1 MNSIFS
7 YLTLLGAFSIFI
19 ALQYSAHSSKLPSF
33 LRNDGN
39 TKVYE
44 LGLATASHWMFA
56 IAIFFGTGIAY
67 KFGYIGLLYFTVPNV
82 LSLVWM
88 GMIASKARK
97 KDKTSN
103 SLIEFIKKNCSKR
116 VSYFFQL
123 ELIILALSALTLT
136 FIAIKKVYVYSGLEA
151 EIGVSQNIIIFIVLI
166 FTLVQALSGG
176 IKTSI
181 VSGTLQGILW
191 LIFSAIL
198 LSLLFSNNELS
209 ISASTGTKNITSLF
223 DPSFLKTFGIFTAI
237 SLTVGATSHG
247 SLWMKTYS
255 RRNPNQHKSY
265 YIAAVVFGIIL
276 LSLSLAS
283 LSYVS
288 YDNSLK
294 DVQTS
299 VVKAVELIGGKTLL
313 SFFILLVIFHSSSL
327 IDAYCNF
334 CSNLISV
341 DNKFLDKD
349 SNIFKV
355 KIFTAVMIL
364 GAYSLF
370 LTGIS
375 IWMVF
380 GIMSIA
386 RIVNFFPL
394 IHICYAKKIN
404 EPAIFKL
411 ILVSLVICFGLFFYG
426 KISKVSDYVMWSGV
440 LAFFL
445 PLITLQFIKKTR

>member
-1 MNSIFS
+1 MDSIFS
-7 YLTLLGAFSIFI
+7 YLAILGAFSIF
-19 ALQYSAHSSKLPSF
+19 LSLKYKDLSTKLSSF
-33 LRNDGN
+33 VRNDGK
-39 TKVYE
+39 TQVYE
-44 LGLATASHWMFA
+44 LGFATASHWMFA

-88 GMIASKARK
+88 GMIASAARK

-103 SLIEFIKKNCSKR
+103 SLIEFVSKNCSKR

-151 EIGVSQNIIIFIVLI
+151 EIGVSQNIIIFLVLI

-181 VSGTLQGILW
+181 VSGTIQGVLW
-191 LIFSAIL
+191 LIFASILFIL
-198 LSLLFSNNELS
+198 LSSNNELS
-209 ISASTGTKNITSLF
+209 FSAATGTKNITSF
-223 DPSFLKTFGIFTAI
+223 VDPNFLKTFGIFTAI

-255 RRNPNQHKSY
+255 RKNPNQHKSY
-265 YIAAVVFGIIL
+265 YVAAAVFGITL
-276 LSLSLAS
+276 LSISLAS

-299 VVKAVELIGGKTLL
+299 VVKAIELLGGKTFL
-313 SFFILLVIFHSSSL
+313 SLFILLVIFHSSSL

-341 DNKFLDKD
+341 DNKLLSKD
-349 SNIFKV
+349 SNILKV
-355 KIFTAVMIL
+355 KIFTGIMIL
-364 GAYSLF
+364 GAYLLF
-370 LTGIS
+370 LSGIS

-394 IHICYAKKIN
+394 INICFAKKIN
-404 EPAIFKL
+404 EPAIFNI
-411 ILVSLVICFGLFFYG
+411 ILGSLVLCFGLFLYG
-426 KISKVSDYVMWSGV
+426 KMNKVSDFVMWSGV
-440 LAFFL
+440 IGFFL
-445 PLITLQFIKKTR
+445 PLVLVQLTKKS

>member
-1 MNSIFS
+1 MNIFS
-7 YLTLLGAFSIFI
+7 YLIILGAFSVFI
-19 ALQYSAHSSKLPSF
+19 ALRYNHLSSTVNGF
-33 LRNDGN
+33 LRNN
-39 TKVYE
+39 NATKVYE
-44 LGLATASHWMFA
+44 LGLASASHWMFA

-88 GMIASKARK
+88 GLIASAAKK

-103 SLIEFIKKNCSKR
+103 SLIEFVKKNCSKR
-116 VSYFFQL
+116 ISYFFQL

-136 FIAIKKVYVYSGLEA
+136 FIAIKKIYIYSGLQA
-151 EIGVSQNIIIFIVLI
+151 DVGLSVNYVILGVLI
-166 FTLVQALSGG
+166 FTLIQALSGG

-181 VSGTLQGILW
+181 VSGTLQGIMW

-198 LSLLFSNNELS
+198 LVSISTQSELNF
-209 ISASTGTKNITSLF
+209 SASTGSTNLTNAF
-223 DPSFLKTFGIFTAI
+223 DANFLKSFGIFTAI

-247 SLWMKTYS
+247 SLWMKSYS
-255 RRNPNQHKSY
+255 RSNPDQHKSY
-265 YIAAVVFGIIL
+265 YVAAAVFGIIL
-276 LSLSLAS
+276 LSISLAS

-288 YDNSLK
+288 IDPSLK

-299 VVKAVELIGGKTLL
+299 VVKSVELVGGKLLL

-341 DNKFLDKD
+341 DNKFLTKNSD
-349 SNIFKV
+349 ITKV
-355 KIFTAVMIL
+355 KVFTAAMII
-364 GAYSLF
+364 GAYLLF
-370 LTGIS
+370 QSGIS

-394 IHICYAKKIN
+394 INICFSKKVN
-404 EPAIFKL
+404 EPALFNIILGTL
-411 ILVSLVICFGLFFYG
+411 ILCFALFLYG
-426 KISKVSDYVMWSGV
+426 KVNKVNDFVMWSGV
-440 LAFFL
+440 IGFFL
-445 PLITLQFIKKTR
+445 PLVLVQLTKKN

>member
-1 MNSIFS
+1 MNSVFT
-7 YLTLLGAFSIFI
+7 YLALLGAFSMFL
-19 ALQYSAHSSKLPSF
+19 ALRYNKLSSTLSGF
-33 LRNDGN
+33 VRNNGN
-39 TKVYE
+39 TKVLE

-67 KFGYIGLLYFTVPNV
+67 KFGYIGLLYFTVPNI

-88 GMIASKARK
+88 GMIASAARK

-103 SLIEFIKKNCSKR
+103 SLIEFVKKNCSKR

-136 FIAIKKVYVYSGLEA
+136 FIAIKKVYIYSGLEA
-151 EIGVSQNIIIFIVLI
+151 EVGISQNIIIFSVLV
-166 FTLVQALSGG
+166 FTLIQALSGG

-181 VSGTLQGILW
+181 FSGSVQGILW
-191 LIFSAIL
+191 LVFAAIL
-198 LSLLFSNNELS
+198 FILLPSNSDLNFS
-209 ISASTGTKNITSLF
+209 SATGVQNITSFF
-223 DPSFLKTFGIFTAI
+223 DPTFLKTFGIFTAI

-265 YIAAVVFGIIL
+265 YVAAAVFGITIL
-276 LSLSLAS
+276 SISLAS

-299 VVKAVELIGGKTLL
+299 VVKSIELLGGKTLL
-313 SFFILLVIFHSSSL
+313 SLFILLVFFHSSSL

-341 DNKFLDKD
+341 DNKFLNKD

-355 KIFTAVMIL
+355 KIFTGIMIL
-364 GAYSLF
+364 GAYFLF
-370 LTGIS
+370 LSGIS

-394 IHICYAKKIN
+394 INICFEKKIN
-404 EPAIFKL
+404 EPALFNI
-411 ILVSLVICFGLFFYG
+411 ILGTLVLCFGLFLYG
-426 KISKVSDYVMWSGV
+426 KMNKASDFVMWSGIIGF
-440 LAFFL
+440 LL
-445 PLITLQFIKKTR
+445 PLVLVQLTKKKI

>member
-1 MNSIFS
+1 MNILL
-7 YLTLLGAFSIFI
+7 YLGILAAFSIFL
-19 ALQYSAHSSKLPSF
+19 ALKYNHLSTTINGF
-33 LRNDGN
+33 LRNN
-39 TKVYE
+39 NSTQVYE
-44 LGLATASHWMFA
+44 LGFASASHWMFA

-88 GMIASKARK
+88 GLIASAARK

-103 SLIEFIKKNCSKR
+103 SLIEFVKKNCSKR

-136 FIAIKKVYVYSGLEA
+136 FIAIKKIYIFSGLQSDVGLNVNYV
-151 EIGVSQNIIIFIVLI
+151 ILGVLI
-166 FTLVQALSGG
+166 LTLVQALSGG

-181 VSGTLQGILW
+181 VSGTLQGIMW

-198 LSLLFSNNELS
+198 LISLSTHSELNFSGLNGSKNLT
-209 ISASTGTKNITSLF
+209 SAF
-223 DPSFLKTFGIFTAI
+223 DVNFLKTFGIFTAI

-247 SLWMKTYS
+247 SLWMKSYS
-255 RRNPNQHKSY
+255 RSNPNQHKSY

-276 LSLSLAS
+276 LSISLAS

-288 YDNSLK
+288 IDASLK
-294 DVQTS
+294 DAQTS
-299 VVKAVELIGGKTLL
+299 VVKSVELLGGKFLL

-341 DNKFLDKD
+341 DNKFLVKNSD
-349 SNIFKV
+349 ITKV
-355 KIFTAVMIL
+355 KVFTAVMII
-364 GAYSLF
+364 GAYLLF
-370 LTGIS
+370 LSGIS

-394 IHICYAKKIN
+394 INICFSKKVN
-404 EPAIFKL
+404 EPALFGIICGTL
-411 ILVSLVICFGLFFYG
+411 ILCFALFLFG
-426 KISKVSDYVMWSGV
+426 KINKISDFVMWSGV
-440 LAFFL
+440 LGFFI
-445 PLITLQFIKKTR
+445 PLVLVQLTKKS